1 MRRRR
6 PLWTGWQNSCWIEGA
21 GKKML
26 ADLHTHS
33 TASDG
38 QYSPSELAKLVKRRG
53 AEAWALTDHDNVG
66 GIEEAEAA
74 GNKLGLR
81 VIQGVELSADDYLN
95 LHILGYGFS
104 APAIQSWLDSLRGGR
119 DERKYRIRDFLR
131 TKGLEIP
138 LDEVDEEAAGAPIGR
153 PHFAKVMLKHGMVS
167 TRKEA
172 FDRYLDTPE
181 FQEIEKGRKPPARTC
196 VERLKAAGG
205 KVSLAHPYQI
215 VLNGETLEE
224 LVKRLKGYGLDAI
237 ECFYPIHTPEQTA
250 EYLRLAERHDLHV
263 TGGSDFHGE
272 KNKPD
277 HPLAAWE
284 LELGWLI

>member
-1 MRRRR
+1 MIYR
-6 PLWTGWQNSCWIEGA
+6 
-21 GKKML
+21 

-38 QYSPSELAKLVKRRG
+38 QYTPAGLASLVKAQG
-53 AEAWALTDHDNVG
+53 IEVWALTDHDNLDG
-66 GIEEAEAA
+66 LDEAVRT
-74 GNKLGLR
+74 GDLLR
-81 VIQGVELSADDYLN
+81 LHVISGVELSAEDYRN

-104 APAIQSWLDSLRGGR
+104 IFALRKWIEVQKKRR
-119 DERKYRIRDFLR
+119 DDRKYRIRDFLW
-131 TKGLEIP
+131 TKGVKIP
-138 LDEVDEEAAGAPIGR
+138 LDEVDEEAAGGSVGR
-153 PHFAKVMLKHGMVS
+153 PHFAKVMLRHGYVS

-181 FQEIEKGRKPPARTC
+181 FQKIENGTKPSAQEC
-196 VERLKAAGG
+196 VERIKAAGG

-215 VLNGETLEE
+215 VLNGEETLEE

-237 ECFYPIHTPEQTA
+237 ECHYPIHTREQTE
-250 EYLRLAERHDLHV
+250 EYLALTEKYGLYAS
-263 TGGSDFHGE
+263 GGSDFHGE

-284 LELGWLI
+284 LELDWLL

>member
-1 MRRRR
+1 M
-6 PLWTGWQNSCWIEGA
+6 IY
-21 GKKML
+21 K

-38 QYSPSELAKLVKRRG
+38 QYAPSELAELVKKRG
-53 AEAWALTDHDNVG
+53 AEAWALTDHDSVKG
-66 GIEEAEAA
+66 VEEAKTAGEA
-74 GNKLGLR
+74 LGLR

-104 APAIQSWLDSLRGGR
+104 ASAMQDWFDSLQGGR
-119 DERKYRIRDFLR
+119 NDRKYRIRDFLR

-138 LDEVDEEAAGAPIGR
+138 LDEVDEEAKSGSVGR
-153 PHFAKVMLKHGMVS
+153 PHFAMVMLRHGMVA
-167 TRKEA
+167 TRREA

-181 FQEIEKGRKPPARTC
+181 FQEIEKGTKPSAEEC
-196 VERLKAAGG
+196 VRRIKAAGG

-224 LVKRLKGYGLDAI
+224 LVIRLRGYGLDAI
-237 ECFYPIHTPEQTA
+237 ECYYPIHTPEQTE
-250 EYLRLAERHDLHV
+250 EYLRLAGKYGLHV

-272 KNKPD
+272 KRKPD

-284 LELGWLI
+284 LELDWLA

>member
-1 MRRRR
+1 M
-6 PLWTGWQNSCWIEGA
+6 IY
-21 GKKML
+21 K

-38 QYSPSELAKLVKRRG
+38 QYAPAELAELVKKRG
-53 AEAWALTDHDNVG
+53 AQVWALTDHDSVDG
-66 GIEEAEAA
+66 VMEAQAA
-74 GNKLGLR
+74 SDQRNLR
-81 VIQGVELSADDYLN
+81 MLRGVELSADDYLN

-104 APAIQSWLDSLRGGR
+104 APALQEWLNSLKGGR
-119 DERKYRIRDFLR
+119 NDRKYRIRDFLR

-138 LDEVDEEAAGAPIGR
+138 LDEVDEEAAGGSIGR
-153 PHFAKVMLKHGMVS
+153 PHFAMVMLRHGYVS

-181 FQEIEKGRKPPARTC
+181 FQEIEKGTKPSAREC
-196 VERLKAAGG
+196 VERIKAAGG

-237 ECFYPIHTPEQTA
+237 ECYYPIHTPEQTA
-250 EYLRLAERHDLHV
+250 EYLSIAKKYGLHI

-284 LELGWLI
+284 LELDWLL